1 MTCKNILIIIVLIS
15 CFVFP
20 ALAEDNK
27 NVIVQTTRT
36 SYYAGE
42 TVKLEVTVNEGIFNA
57 IESIILLPPEDEK
70 AFANSVVDSL
80 IGGSENKFTTP
91 EDALGMVNLIESCSD
106 RSGTGGRV
114 SLGGGYIVLDM
125 GQGEEILDEPGNDLR
140 VYEVSDKN
148 YLCDSPESYKIYVS
162 IDGTNWKFVGEGKG
176 VAEFDISNTSL
187 ELARYVKIVDAK
199 KDTGGSSP
207 GADIDAVKA
216 LRFES
221 GHDIFAKSI
230 VDYYPGGKDNKHDK
244 PIDALIPD
252 DEKYFSLGGGY
263 IVFDMDAGT
272 EIINNPGS
280 DIRVYETNNIEPYSV
295 YISQDMNDWTF
306 VGDGAGITEFDISST
321 GMSRARYIQVI
332 DGIKEEEASGDSPG
346 ADIDG
351 VKTLRFEKWHDQV
364 LFNGGKPSWSGKE
377 KIREG
382 SQFPA
387 KKTVEF
393 VIPTTLERYGTK
405 EFTVIIRYFFAK
417 ESGPGFLQRPQPDTI
432 YIADH
437 HEHVIRTISIVV
449 EPEREKEEKT
459 PGFTFVFAFAGVL
472 AVIYLCRQKK

>member
-1 MTCKNILIIIVLIS
+1 MTCRNILIIIVLIS

-27 NVIVQTTRT
+27 NVIVQTTSS

-91 EDALGMVNLIESCSD
+91 EDALDTVNMIESCSD

-140 VYEVSDKN
+140 IYEVSDKN

-187 ELARYVKIVDAK
+187 DLARYVKIIDAK
-199 KDTGGSSP
+199 KDAGGSSP

-221 GHDIFAKSI
+221 GYDIFAKSI

-272 EIINNPGS
+272 EIIDNPGS

-295 YISQDMNDWTF
+295 YVSQDMNKWVF
-306 VGDGAGITEFDISST
+306 VGDGMGTTEFDISST
-321 GMSRARYIQVI
+321 GLSQARYIQVS

-346 ADIDG
+346 ADIDA
-351 VKTLRFEKWHDQV
+351 VKALRFEKWPDQV
-364 LFNGGKPSWSGKE
+364 LFNGGKLYWSDK
-377 KIREG
+377 
-382 SQFPA
+382 SSPFPA

-393 VIPTTLERYGTK
+393 VIPTNLERYGTK
-405 EFTVIIRYFFAK
+405 EFTMIVRYICAK
-417 ESGPGFLQRPQPDTI
+417 ESGPGFLQRPKPDTI
-432 YIADH
+432 YIAEH
-437 HEHVIRTISIVV
+437 REHVIRTISVDV
-449 EPEREKEEKT
+449 KQEGEKEEKT
-459 PGFTFVFAFAGVL
+459 PGFTSVFAFAGIL
-472 AVIYLCRQKK
+472 AVMYLCRQKK